1 MTVHTFRGIPDLQEV
16 ECSGG
21 HLDSEV
27 NILALKLVEESN
39 SSVLAYANPMKKECL
54 TFGEFSSCFLDTT
67 DTRKSRLRILVS
79 DLAVGQTRMYG
90 CVVSSW
96 KSLGVT
102 ETLKWSVAVTGQRK
116 SQQHYSY
123 IALLTYV
130 TFAMKLTFK

>member
-1 MTVHTFRGIPDLQEV
+1 MTVRTFRGIPDLQEV

-21 HLDSEV
+21 HLDSDV
-27 NILALKLVEESN
+27 NILFLKLMEESN
-39 SSVLAYANPMKKECL
+39 SSILAYANPMKKECL

-67 DTRKSRLRILVS
+67 DTRKSRLRVLVS

-102 ETLKWSVAVTGQRK
+102 ETLKWSIAVTGQRK
-116 SQQHYSY
+116 SQQNCSL
-123 IALLTYV
+123 ITVLTYV
-130 TFAMKLTFK
+130 TFCYETNF